1 MTRDGYATVTAGAEI
16 PGAVPASQT
25 LDRGLRA
32 LELVAAAAAPM
43 TTSAVAQALGLH
55 RSITYRM
62 LRTLEDRRLVE
73 RDPVG
78 SWLPGTGLAVLA
90 TNVVPE
96 IRSAAQPVLE
106 SLADATAMTAFL
118 VIRDHDQ
125 AVTVAVVEPR
135 STVAHVTYRPGK
147 RHPVTRGAPGIALL
161 AGANPSL
168 ADDAPERPEVAECR
182 ARGWGYSESEVLP
195 GMKSVASPV
204 FDDDGSCRAAIAVVF
219 VGLHDLDALG
229 AHVVAAAAEVTARAR
244 MVARSRPTGPA

>member
-1 MTRDGYATVTAGAEI
+1 
-16 PGAVPASQT
+16 

-32 LELVAAAAAPM
+32 LELVAASADPM
-43 TTSAVAQALGLH
+43 STAAVAQALGLH

-73 RDPVG
+73 RDPGG

-96 IRSAAQPVLE
+96 VRSAAQPVLE

-161 AGANPSL
+161 AGADPVPVDGL
-168 ADDAPERPEVAECR
+168 AERPEVADCR
-182 ARGWGYSESEVLP
+182 ARGWGYSESEVLL
-195 GMKSVASPV
+195 GMKSIASPV
-204 FDDDGSCRAAIAVVF
+204 LDDDGSCRAAVAVVF

-229 AHVVAAAAEVTARAR
+229 ARVATAAAQVSDRAR
-244 MVARSRPTGPA
+244 LVAHSRRTGPA